1 MNKVF
6 IGYDTRMPLA
16 FSVAVN
22 SMLATASKPVEI
34 NPLLLPLLKAAGYY
48 SRPITKK
55 NGVMND
61 DISGAPMATEF
72 AVSRFL
78 VPFLSGYQG
87 WSIFCDSDFLFL
99 DDIHKV
105 FELADPK
112 KAVMCVKHE
121 YNPTG
126 HVKMDGQVQTN
137 YQKKNWSSFM
147 MFNCLHPKNKFLSLG
162 NVNKLAGRDLHRFCW
177 LDEEDI
183 GDLPEVW
190 NWLEGHSDENMKPKA
205 VHFTR
210 GTPDMAGYETVPY
223 ADLWKQYAKDLHVC
237 KQEN

>member
-6 IGYDTRMPLA
+6 IGYDTRIPLA

-126 HVKMDGQVQTN
+126 QVKMDGQVQTN

-190 NWLEGHSDENMKPKA
+190 NWLEGHSDENLKPKA

-210 GTPDMAGYETVPY
+210 GTPDMPGYEGVPY
-223 ADLWKQYAKDLHVC
+223 ADLWKQYAKDLEIC
-237 KQEN
+237 KQAS